1 MRLTAVFVVLFA
13 ILATVA
19 VPRAVAQ
26 TSPAP
31 TAADRAAAKAE
42 PGAGSRAVAF
52 VAEKQRQFHR
62 ELTGA
67 LKDLR
72 DRRSA
77 QAAWTLI
84 VVSFLY
90 GLFHAAGPGHGK
102 FVLTTYLLTH
112 ENKVA
117 RGIGLSAA
125 AAFVQGLTA
134 LAIVFGLVALL
145 GWLPRQTEGAVTWV
159 ERFSFALVAAMGA
172 YLAFRALVGLVHA
185 FGAKTA
191 VAHGCGHDRHVH
203 GHHAHEHDV
212 HGPDCGHAHV
222 PGSTVSTSRLETL
235 GLVLSIGIRPCSGA
249 ILVLAFANV
258 FGLPW
263 AGAGAVLAMSAG
275 TAIAVAALALLAV
288 NARRL
293 AASLVDVDSPLL
305 RIGMNGLALG
315 GGGLILVLGV
325 VLLVGSFGA
334 VHPLGVR

>member
-1 MRLTAVFVVLFA
+1 MRLTALFVVLLALFA
-13 ILATVA
+13 TAVA
-19 VPRAVAQ
+19 VPSVAAQ
-26 TSPAP
+26 SSPAP
-31 TAADRAAAKAE
+31 VIADRAVAKAE
-42 PGAGSRAVAF
+42 PGLWSRTVAY
-52 VAEKQRQFHR
+52 VAEKQRRFHR

-77 QAAWTLI
+77 HAAWTLI

-117 RGIGLSAA
+117 RGVGLSAA

-134 LAIVFGLVALL
+134 LAIVFGLVGIL
-145 GWLPRQTEGAVTWV
+145 GWLPRQTESAVTWV

-172 YLAFRALVGLVHA
+172 YLAFRALMGLMHA
-185 FGAKTA
+185 FGAKA
-191 VAHGCGHDRHVH
+191 VPAHGCGHD
-203 GHHAHEHDV
+203 HAHHD

-222 PGSTVSTSRLETL
+222 PTPDMVGRAKGGLETL
-235 GLVLSIGIRPCSGA
+235 GIVLSIGIRPCSGA

-275 TAIAVAALALLAV
+275 TAIAVATLALLAV
-288 NARRL
+288 NARKL
-293 AASLVDVDSPLL
+293 SSLVDIDEPLL

-315 GGGLILVLGV
+315 GGGLILALGV

-334 VHPLGVR
+334 AHPLGLGR

>member
-1 MRLTAVFVVLFA
+1 MRLTALFVVLFA
-13 ILATVA
+13 VFALFAT
-19 VPRAVAQ
+19 AVAP
-26 TSPAP
+26 PARAQA
-31 TAADRAAAKAE
+31 TASVAAKTE
-42 PGAGSRAVAF
+42 PGLWSRAVAH

-84 VVSFLY
+84 AVSFLY

-134 LAIVFGLVALL
+134 LAIVFGLVGIL
-145 GWLPRQTEGAVTWV
+145 GWLPRQTESAVTWV

-172 YLAFRALVGLVHA
+172 YLAFRALMGLMRA
-185 FGAKTA
+185 FGARIA
-191 VAHGCGHDRHVH
+191 PAHGCGHDH
-203 GHHAHEHDV
+203 GSHGQHV
-212 HGPDCGHAHV
+212 HGPDCGHVHA
-222 PGSTVSTSRLETL
+222 PAPDAGKGWPETL
-235 GLVLSIGIRPCSGA
+235 GIVLSIGIRPCSGA

-275 TAIAVAALALLAV
+275 TAIAVATLALIAV
-288 NARRL
+288 NARKL
-293 AASLVDVDSPLL
+293 AASLVDVDAPLL

-315 GGGLILVLGV
+315 GGGLILALGI

-334 VHPLGVR
+334 AHPLGLGR

>member
-1 MRLTAVFVVLFA
+1 MRLTALFVVLLALFA
-13 ILATVA
+13 TAVVVA
-19 VPRAVAQ
+19 PVAAQ
-26 TSPAP
+26 SSPTP
-31 TAADRAAAKAE
+31 VAAKAE
-42 PGAGSRAVAF
+42 TGLWSRAVAY

-112 ENKVA
+112 EHKVA
-117 RGIGLSAA
+117 RGVLLSAA

-134 LAIVFGLVALL
+134 LAIVFGLVGLL
-145 GWLPRQTEGAVTWV
+145 GWLPRQTESAVAWV

-172 YLAFRALVGLVHA
+172 YLAYRALTGLAHA
-185 FGAKTA
+185 FGTRTA
-191 VAHGCGHDRHVH
+191 HATGCGHD
-203 GHHAHEHDV
+203 HHV
-212 HGPDCGHAHV
+212 HGPDCGHTHV
-222 PGSTVSTSRLETL
+222 PDAGKSRFETL
-235 GLVLSIGIRPCSGA
+235 GIVLSIGIRPCSGA

-288 NARRL
+288 NARKL
-293 AASLVDVDSPLL
+293 AASLVDIEAPLL

-315 GGGLILVLGV
+315 GGGLILALGV

-334 VHPLGVR
+334 AHPLGLGR

>member
-1 MRLTAVFVVLFA
+1 MRLTAPFVVLLAIFVAAATPPAFA
-13 ILATVA
+13 
-19 VPRAVAQ
+19 Q
-26 TSPAP
+26 SSPAP
-31 TAADRAAAKAE
+31 AIADRAVAKAE
-42 PGAGSRAVAF
+42 PGLWSRTVAA
-52 VAEKQRQFHR
+52 VAEKQRRFHR
-62 ELTGA
+62 ELTAA

-77 QAAWTLI
+77 HAAWTLV

-117 RGIGLSAA
+117 RGVFLSAA

-134 LAIVFGLVALL
+134 LAVVFGLVGIL
-145 GWLPRQTEGAVTWV
+145 GWLPRQTESAVTWV

-172 YLAFRALVGLVHA
+172 YLAFRALIGLMHA
-185 FGAKTA
+185 FGAKT
-191 VAHGCGHDRHVH
+191 VPAHGCGHDHVN
-203 GHHAHEHDV
+203 HD
-212 HGPDCGHAHV
+212 HGPDCGHVHV
-222 PGSTVSTSRLETL
+222 APPDAAKGRLETL
-235 GLVLSIGIRPCSGA
+235 GIVLSIGIRPCSGA

-275 TAIAVAALALLAV
+275 TAIAVATLALLAV
-288 NARRL
+288 NARKL
-293 AASLVDVDSPLL
+293 AASIVDIDAPLL

-315 GGGLILVLGV
+315 GGGLILALGI
-325 VLLVGSFGA
+325 VLLVGSFA
-334 VHPLGVR
+334 AAHPLGLR

>member
-1 MRLTAVFVVLFA
+1 MRLTAILVVLFA
-13 ILATVA
+13 IFAVIA
-19 VPRAVAQ
+19 VPRAFAQ

-31 TAADRAAAKAE
+31 VIADRTVAKAE
-42 PGAGSRAVAF
+42 PGLWSRAVGY

-77 QAAWTLI
+77 HAAWTLV

-117 RGIGLSAA
+117 RGVFLSAA

-134 LAIVFGLVALL
+134 LAIVFGLVGIL
-145 GWLPRQTEGAVTWV
+145 GWLPRQTESAVTWV

-172 YLAFRALVGLVHA
+172 YLAFRALMGLTHA
-185 FGAKTA
+185 FGAKA
-191 VAHGCGHDRHVH
+191 AHAHATGCGHDH
-203 GHHAHEHDV
+203 GHHV

-222 PGSTVSTSRLETL
+222 PDAGKGGLETL
-235 GLVLSIGIRPCSGA
+235 GIVLSIGIRPCSGA

-275 TAIAVAALALLAV
+275 TAIAVATLALLAV
-288 NARRL
+288 NARKL
-293 AASLVDVDSPLL
+293 AASIVDIDAPLL

-315 GGGLILVLGV
+315 GGGLILALGI

-334 VHPLGVR
+334 AHPLGLGR

>member
-1 MRLTAVFVVLFA
+1 MRLTALFVVLFA
-13 ILATVA
+13 FFA
-19 VPRAVAQ
+19 VIAAPHTFAQ
-26 TSPAP
+26 SSPAP
-31 TAADRAAAKAE
+31 VVADRATAKAE
-42 PGAGSRAVAF
+42 PSLWSRTVAY

-77 QAAWTLI
+77 HAAWTLV

-117 RGIGLSAA
+117 RGVLLSAA

-134 LAIVFGLVALL
+134 LIIVFGLVTLL
-145 GWLPRQTEGAVTWV
+145 GWLPRQTESAVTWV

-172 YLAFRALVGLVHA
+172 YLAFRALMGLMHA
-185 FGAKTA
+185 FGAK
-191 VAHGCGHDRHVH
+191 VVPAHGCGHD
-203 GHHAHEHDV
+203 HHI
-212 HGPDCGHAHV
+212 HGPDCGHAHA
-222 PGSTVSTSRLETL
+222 PAPDAGKGRLETV
-235 GLVLSIGIRPCSGA
+235 GIVFSIGIRPCSGA

-263 AGAGAVLAMSAG
+263 AGVGAVLAMSAG
-275 TAIAVAALALLAV
+275 TAIAVATLALLAV
-288 NARRL
+288 NARKL
-293 AASLVDVDSPLL
+293 AASLVDIDAPLL

-315 GGGLILVLGV
+315 GGGLILALGV

-334 VHPLGVR
+334 AHPLGLGR

>member
-1 MRLTAVFVVLFA
+1 MRLTALFVVLLALFA
-13 ILATVA
+13 T
-19 VPRAVAQ
+19 AVAAQ
-26 TSPAP
+26 SSPAP
-31 TAADRAAAKAE
+31 VIADRAVAKAE
-42 PGAGSRAVAF
+42 PGLWSRTVAY

-77 QAAWTLI
+77 HAAWILV

-117 RGIGLSAA
+117 RGVFLSAA

-134 LAIVFGLVALL
+134 LIIVFGLVGVL
-145 GWLPRQTEGAVTWV
+145 GWLPRQTESAVTWV
-159 ERFSFALVAAMGA
+159 ERFSFALIAAMGA
-172 YLAFRALVGLVHA
+172 YLAFRALTGLMHA
-185 FGAKTA
+185 FGARTA
-191 VAHGCGHDRHVH
+191 VAHGCGHD
-203 GHHAHEHDV
+203 HHV

-222 PGSTVSTSRLETL
+222 PDAGKSRLETL
-235 GLVLSIGIRPCSGA
+235 GIVFSIGIRPCSGA

-275 TAIAVAALALLAV
+275 TAIAVATLALLAV
-288 NARRL
+288 NARKL
-293 AASLVDVDSPLL
+293 AASIVDIDAPLL

-315 GGGLILVLGV
+315 GGGLILALGI

-334 VHPLGVR
+334 AHPLGLGR